1 MNLNKVSI
9 SEVRNIGP
17 KREQVL
23 NTVGIYSVADLLHYY
38 PRRHLDRQT
47 IQKIGDIKPD
57 MGEVTLI
64 ATCFES
70 MKIPGRN
77 RQTRLK
83 ASFSDDTGILNCNWF
98 RGGEWIANK
107 LIPGEEYI
115 ISGVPKF
122 FGGWAI
128 DHPVLEMIDNEK
140 GATTLNQGRIIPLY
154 PLTGELSKNSFD
166 SRAFRKIIKNALDQF
181 SEFIED
187 LTPQNILKEH
197 NLPDL
202 KTAINLIHFP
212 EDDVSKNIALKR
224 LKFDEL
230 FHLQLIMAKRRA
242 NVKLIPKKNKIK
254 SSGKLLKAVYKKL
267 PFELTEAQKKVI
279 REIYE
284 DLKSDKLMNRMLQ
297 GDVGSGKTVVALLS
311 MLMMID
317 NGYQAAIMAPTEILA
332 EQHYLGFHKFCEE
345 LGLHISLL
353 QGKTKKKQKEEI
365 ISNIAS
371 GTSNII
377 IGTHALIQKDV
388 KFHKLGLVVI
398 DEQHRFGVMQ
408 RGAFMEKAKE
418 APNLLV
424 MTATPI
430 PRTLSLSLYGDLDIS
445 IIDTLPK
452 GRKPIKT
459 AKRTENDLLKIYK
472 FIDDEVAKGHQAYI
486 VYPLIEKSKKLDI
499 QAAEEGFTYLSTEEF
514 PKRKVAMLHGKMKND
529 EKDGV
534 MQAFKDKKID
544 ILVSTTVVEVGVDVP
559 NATVM
564 LIMHC
569 ERFGLSQLHQ
579 LRGRVGRGSAQ
590 SYCILHVGNK
600 VPEDTTERVKV
611 MVSTT
616 DGFKISEEDFK
627 LRGPGEFLG
636 EKQSGMPELKL
647 ASLLYDAKLMVLAR
661 KSAFKLI
668 AEDNIL
674 KNYPD
679 LRDYMNKRFEDKI
692 KFLDY
697 S

>member
-1 MNLNKVSI
+1 MNLNKVKI
-9 SEVRNIGP
+9 SEVRDIGP
-17 KREQVL
+17 KREIVL
-23 NTVGIYSVADLLHYY
+23 NYAGIFSVSDLLHYY

-47 IQKIGDIKPD
+47 IQTIGTIQDG

-64 ATCFES
+64 ATLFES
-70 MKIPGRN
+70 MKIPGKN

-83 ASFSDDTGILNCNWF
+83 ASFSDNTGILNCNWF
-98 RGGEWIANK
+98 RGGEYIVNK
-107 LIPGEEYI
+107 LITGEEYI
-115 ISGVPKF
+115 ISGVPKY
-122 FGGWAI
+122 FGGWTI
-128 DHPVLEMIDNEK
+128 DHPVLEMIDSEK
-140 GATTLNQGRIIPLY
+140 GSATLNQGRIIPLY
-154 PLTGELSKNSFD
+154 PLSGELTKNSID
-166 SRAFRKIIKNALDQF
+166 SRTLRKLIRNALDQF

-187 LTPQNILKEH
+187 LTPVNIRKEH

-212 EDDVSKNIALKR
+212 EDNVSKNTALNR

-254 SSGKLLKAVYKKL
+254 SSGKLLKAVYEKL

-317 NGYQAAIMAPTEILA
+317 NGFQAAIMAPTEILA

-345 LGLHISLL
+345 LGLKITLL
-353 QGKTKKKQKEEI
+353 LGKTKKSDKEEVLSDI
-365 ISNIAS
+365 KS
-371 GTSNII
+371 GKSNII
-377 IGTHALIQKDV
+377 IGTHAIIQKDV

-408 RGAFMEKAKE
+408 RGDLIEKAKE

-445 IIDTLPK
+445 IIDSLPA

-459 AKRTENDLLKIYK
+459 AKRTENDLLKVYK
-472 FIDDEVAKGHQAYI
+472 FIDEEISKGHQAYI

-499 QAAEEGFTYLSTEEF
+499 QAAEEGFKYLSEEEF
-514 PKRKVAMLHGKMKND
+514 PKRNLAMLHGKMKNA

-534 MQAFKDKKID
+534 MQAFKNKDID

-579 LRGRVGRGSAQ
+579 LRGRVGRGKDQ

-600 VPEDTTERVKV
+600 VPDDTSERVKV

-647 ASLLYDAKLMVLAR
+647 ASLLYDVKLMALAR

-679 LRDYMNKRFEDKI
+679 LRDFMNKKFEDKI

>member
-9 SEVRNIGP
+9 LEVQNIGP
-17 KREQVL
+17 KREEVL
-23 NTVGIYSVADLLHYY
+23 NTIGIYSVNDLIHYY

-47 IQKIGDIKPD
+47 IQRIGDIEEG
-57 MGEVTLI
+57 MGEITII
-64 ATCFES
+64 AKAFDI

-77 RQTRLK
+77 RQIRLK
-83 ASFSDDTGILNCNWF
+83 ASFSDDTGIMNCNWF
-98 RGGEWIANK
+98 RGGEWIAKK
-107 LIPGEEYI
+107 LIQGEEYI
-115 ISGVPKF
+115 ISGVPKY
-122 FGGWAI
+122 FGGWGI

-140 GATTLNQGRIIPLY
+140 GTGLNTGRIIPLY
-154 PLTGELSKNSFD
+154 PLTGELTKNSFD
-166 SRAFRKIIKNALDQF
+166 SRTFRKIIKNALDQY
-181 SEFIED
+181 SEFIVD
-187 LTPQNILKEH
+187 TTPQKILKEH
-197 NLPDL
+197 KLPDI

-212 EDDVSKNIALKR
+212 EDDISKNIALKR

-230 FHLQLIMAKRRA
+230 FHLQLIMAKRRS
-242 NVKLIPKKNKIK
+242 NVRLIPKKSKIK
-254 SSGKLLKAVYKKL
+254 SSGKLLKTVYEKL
-267 PFELTEAQKKVI
+267 PFELTDAQKKVI
-279 REIYE
+279 REIYD

-345 LGLHISLL
+345 LGLNITLL
-353 QGKTKKKQKEEI
+353 QGKMKKKQKEEVL
-365 ISNIAS
+365 SDIAS

-377 IGTHALIQKDV
+377 IGTHALIQKGV

-398 DEQHRFGVMQ
+398 DEQHRFGVIQ
-408 RGAFMEKAKE
+408 RGELVEKAKE

-459 AKRTENDLLKIYK
+459 AKRNENDLLKVYK
-472 FIDDEVAKGHQAYI
+472 FIDDEVSLGHQAYI

-499 QAAEEGFTYLSTEEF
+499 QAAEEGFKYLSEEEF
-514 PKRKVAMLHGKMKND
+514 PNKKLAMLHGRMKNAD
-529 EKDGV
+529 KDGV
-534 MQAFKDKKID
+534 MQAFKDKEID

-590 SYCILHVGNK
+590 SYCILHVGDK
-600 VPEDTTERVKV
+600 VPDETTQRVKV

-647 ASLLYDAKLMVLAR
+647 ASLLYDGKLMALAR

-674 KNYPD
+674 VKYPE
-679 LRDYMNKRFEDKI
+679 LRDYMNKKFEDKI

>member
-1 MNLNKVSI
+1 MNLSNVKI

-17 KREQVL
+17 KREKVL
-23 NTVGIYSVADLLHYY
+23 NTVGIFSVEDLLHYY

-64 ATCFES
+64 AICFES

-98 RGGEWIANK
+98 RGGEWIAKK
-107 LIPGEEYI
+107 LIIGEEYI

-154 PLTGELSKNSFD
+154 PLTGELSKNGFD

-187 LTPQNILKEH
+187 LTPQKILKEH
-197 NLPDL
+197 KLPDL

-212 EDDVSKNIALKR
+212 EDDISKNVALKR

-230 FHLQLIMAKRRA
+230 FHLQLIMAKRRS

-254 SSGKLLKAVYKKL
+254 SSGKLLKTVYEKL
-267 PFELTEAQKKVI
+267 PFELTDAQKKVI

-345 LGLHISLL
+345 LGLNITLL
-353 QGKTKKKQKEEI
+353 QGKMKKKQKEEVL
-365 ISNIAS
+365 SNIAL
-371 GTSNII
+371 GNSNII
-377 IGTHALIQKDV
+377 VGTHALIQKDV

-408 RGAFMEKAKE
+408 RGELVEKAKE

-430 PRTLSLSLYGDLDIS
+430 PRTLAMTAYADLNVSVIDELPPGRSPVKTVVLPDSRRADIVERV
-445 IIDTLPK
+445 DV
-452 GRKPIKT
+452 
-459 AKRTENDLLKIYK
+459 ACQEKR
-472 FIDDEVAKGHQAYI
+472 Q
-486 VYPLIEKSKKLDI
+486 VYWVCTLIEESEHLQC
-499 QAAEEGFTYLSTEEF
+499 QAAENTATE
-514 PKRKVAMLHGKMKND
+514 
-529 EKDGV
+529 
-534 MQAFKDKKID
+534 
-544 ILVSTTVVEVGVDVP
+544 
-559 NATVM
+559 
-564 LIMHC
+564 
-569 ERFGLSQLHQ
+569 
-579 LRGRVGRGSAQ
+579 
-590 SYCILHVGNK
+590 
-600 VPEDTTERVKV
+600 
-611 MVSTT
+611 
-616 DGFKISEEDFK
+616 
-627 LRGPGEFLG
+627 
-636 EKQSGMPELKL
+636 
-647 ASLLYDAKLMVLAR
+647 
-661 KSAFKLI
+661 
-668 AEDNIL
+668 
-674 KNYPD
+674 
-679 LRDYMNKRFEDKI
+679 
-692 KFLDY
+692 
-697 S
+697 